1 MGKTNVAQLLK
12 SRMSATKQASEL
24 AVSDEAYQTIFQA
37 APPPSAVIIRDLPL
51 DKLVPFFTADI
62 GFKPYAPSMLEA
74 LSAQLQE
81 DGLLVRIIVRP
92 IPGREEY
99 EILAGHN
106 RVGAAKLAGWK
117 TISAEVVEC
126 DDLRAITIATFTN
139 LIQRQGLSIIERG
152 KAYAALL
159 MAKNRNGQHNVAQ
172 ETFGDFRQRSED
184 KTSGENRQKYNARA
198 LVAEFFGVTEYEI
211 RKAIKL
217 ARLIPELQEIIETA
231 PKRLN
236 LGCADLMA
244 DYDQEAQE
252 AFVSMCSMEGYTINK
267 ATMNYVVSR
276 CPPPTAE
283 RNAIYTAWREARSQE
298 EKRMAAPPRNIT
310 FRRKQFAPYLE
321 KLGSDDK
328 LEELFLLV

>member
-1 MGKTNVAQLLK
+1 MGKTNVADLLK

-37 APPPSAVIIRDLPL
+37 APPPSIVTIRDLPL

-62 GFKPYAPSMLEA
+62 GFKPYSPSMLEA
-74 LSAQLQE
+74 LSTQLQE

-92 IPGREEY
+92 IPGRDEY

-106 RVGAAKLAGWK
+106 RVGAAKLAGWQ

-126 DDLRAITIATFTN
+126 DDLRAITIATSTN

-152 KAYAALL
+152 KAYEALL
-159 MAKNRNGQHNVAQ
+159 TAKAQ
-172 ETFGDFRQRSED
+172 QGHRSDLENE
-184 KTSGENRQKYNARA
+184 TSGENRQKLTTRSV
-198 LVAEFFGVTEYEI
+198 VAEFFGVTEYEI

-217 ARLIPELQEIIETA
+217 IRLIPELQEIIETA

-244 DYDQEAQE
+244 DYDRETQE
-252 AFVSMCSMEGYTINK
+252 AFVSMCSIEGYAINK
-267 ATMNYVVSR
+267 ATMNYVVSH

-283 RNAIYTAWREARSQE
+283 RNAIIIAWREARSRE

-310 FRRKQFAPYLE
+310 FHRKKFAPYLE
-321 KLGSDDK
+321 KLGSDAE
-328 LEELFLLV
+328 LEELFLEFLRERIG